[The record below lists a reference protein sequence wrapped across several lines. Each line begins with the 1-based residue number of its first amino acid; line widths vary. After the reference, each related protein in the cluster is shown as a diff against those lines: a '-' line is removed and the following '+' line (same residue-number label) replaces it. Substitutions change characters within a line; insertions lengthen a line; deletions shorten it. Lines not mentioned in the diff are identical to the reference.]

1 MSIEDKI
8 LRSSESPPQTP
19 RIAIAMSGGVDS
31 SVAAGLL
38 VERGENVIGLMLR
51 LWGSGPDKSNRCCSP
66 EDVKIASQVAAHLSI
81 PFQLVD
87 VQDLF
92 KKVVVDSFID
102 GYAQGITPN
111 PCIACNRHI
120 RWGALS
126 EVTHQI
132 GATHLATG
140 HYARIQKR
148 DSQFLLLRGVDQ
160 EKDQSYVLSV
170 LGQKDLSHTLFPLGN
185 LTKKEVRELAHRMAL
200 PVAEKP
206 ESQDLC
212 FVPEGDYRNFLRQ
225 QNLRLIP
232 GPISSQEGEVI
243 GEHQGLANYTIGQR
257 RGLGISTSNPLYVLD
272 KITATN
278 TLIVGPRSALGRDHF
293 MAGPVNWI
301 QGEAPD
307 ELLELGVQVR
317 YKSQVVLGS
326 IELLQDDHVDVKLE
340 VDLPDITPGQQA
352 VFYDGEI
359 CLGGGVILS

>member
-1 MSIEDKI
+1 MSSEDMT
-8 LRSSESPPQTP
+8 LGSSESPTP
-19 RIAIAMSGGVDS
+19 NNLIAVAMSGGVDS

-51 LWGSGPDKSNRCCSP
+51 LWGSGPDNANRCCSA
-66 EDVKIASQVAAHLSI
+66 EDVRIARQVAAHLRI
-81 PFQLVD
+81 PLQFVD

-92 KKVVVDSFID
+92 KNVVVDNFID
-102 GYAQGITPN
+102 GYAQGLTPN

-126 EVTHQI
+126 EVAHQM
-132 GATHLATG
+132 GSTHLATG

-148 DSQFLLLRGVDQ
+148 DGRYLLLRGVDQ

-170 LGQKDLSHTLFPLGN
+170 LSQKDLSHTLFPLGN
-185 LTKKEVRELAHRMAL
+185 LTKKEVREHAHRMAL

-212 FVPEGDYRNFLRQ
+212 FVANGDYRDFLRL
-225 QNLRLIP
+225 QNLPFIP
-232 GPISSQEGEVI
+232 GPILSQEGEVL
-243 GEHQGLANYTIGQR
+243 GEHLGLADYTIGQR
-257 RGLGISTSNPLYVLD
+257 RGLGISTSYPLYVLD
-272 KITATN
+272 KVTTTN

-301 QGEAPD
+301 QGEAPE
-307 ELLELGVQVR
+307 ELLEVGVQIR

-326 IELLQDDHVDVKLE
+326 FELLQDGFVDVKLGN
-340 VDLPDITPGQQA
+340 DLPDITPGQSA
-352 VFYDGEI
+352 VFYHGEI
-359 CLGGGVILS
+359 CLGGGVIQS